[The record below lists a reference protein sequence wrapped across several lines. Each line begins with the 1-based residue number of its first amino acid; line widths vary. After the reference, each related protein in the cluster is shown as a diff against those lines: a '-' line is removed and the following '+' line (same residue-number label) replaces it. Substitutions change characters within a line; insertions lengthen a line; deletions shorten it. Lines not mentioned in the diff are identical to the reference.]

1 MALFFNDVVACLG
14 WSFFLLMNSGHVLNV
29 YLWDR
34 DANEFYHK
42 FTDSLQT
49 PTDPLVTTVNTKRI
63 GVNAPL
69 GSCPYLEFLLRTMC
83 LRPLSIYFGLY
94 PSDSKICF
102 RLAQNQGVAAMVN
115 ASEVTKVKT
124 LTIREIFAFL
134 KQEQAQVIINY
145 RFNCIATIDN
155 VVWDSSCYKIA
166 CSDCQT
172 KVNRGLASLICP
184 KCDNVNATKVARYRS
199 EMLAYDKGKKAI

>member
-49 PTDPLVTTVNTKRI
+49 PTDPLVTTVNTKHI

-124 LTIREIFAFL
+124 LTIREML
-134 KQEQAQVIINY
+134 SL
-145 RFNCIATIDN
+145 FNCIATIDN
-155 VVWDSSCYKIA
+155 VVWDSRCYKIA

-184 KCDNVNATKVARYRS
+184 KCDNVNATKVARYCS
-199 EMLAYDKGKKAI
+199 EMLAYDKGKKAIL

>member
-134 KQEQAQVIINY
+134 KQEQAQPPLITLCGTLVVIKSHVV
-145 RFNCIATIDN
+145 IA
-155 VVWDSSCYKIA
+155 KL
-166 CSDCQT
+166 
-172 KVNRGLASLICP
+172 K
-184 KCDNVNATKVARYRS
+184 
-199 EMLAYDKGKKAI
+199 